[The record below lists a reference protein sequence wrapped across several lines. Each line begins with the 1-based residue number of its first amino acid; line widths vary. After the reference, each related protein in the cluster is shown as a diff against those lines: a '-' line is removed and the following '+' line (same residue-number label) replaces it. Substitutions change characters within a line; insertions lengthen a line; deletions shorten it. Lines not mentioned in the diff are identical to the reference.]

1 MRYLI
6 LVSHGTFAPG
16 LHNALGMMAGSDRE
30 DIRSTSL
37 LDGMDVDT
45 FRANFAELVG
55 DITAED
61 EIILT
66 ADIIGGSPLTTALEV
81 LTEKGLL
88 GKTLAIGGMN
98 LPLVLTAA
106 FADAETPLEELEQE
120 LTGEAKDQI
129 KRFDLGGDEGCAG
142 DDLPGNG
149 PKVCRFQIPQQ
160 RVSVCQLKH
169 SPVILIGKFFI
180 DLEPGD
186 FFRGGIQR
194 ETVCVQRRRKLR
206 VLFLRGQY
214 FLMPLH
220 LTAPF
225 LPSP

>member
-6 LVSHGTFAPG
+6 LVSHGNFAPG

-45 FRANFAELVG
+45 FRANFTELVG

-66 ADIIGGSPLTTALEV
+66 ADIIGGSPLTTALDV

-106 FADAETPLEELEQE
+106 FADADTSLEELEQE

-129 KRFDLGGDEGCAG
+129 KRFDLGGDE
-142 DDLPGNG
+142 DDD
-149 PKVCRFQIPQQ
+149 I
-160 RVSVCQLKH
+160 
-169 SPVILIGKFFI
+169 
-180 DLEPGD
+180 
-186 FFRGGIQR
+186 
-194 ETVCVQRRRKLR
+194 
-206 VLFLRGQY
+206 
-214 FLMPLH
+214 
-220 LTAPF
+220 
-225 LPSP
+225 

>member
-45 FRANFAELVG
+45 FRANFTELVG
-55 DITAED
+55 DITADD

-66 ADIIGGSPLTTALEV
+66 ADIIGGSPLTTALDV

-88 GKTLAIGGMN
+88 AHTLAIGGMN

-106 FADAETPLEELEQE
+106 FADADTPLEELEQE

-129 KRFDLGGDEGCAG
+129 KRFDLGGDE
-142 DDLPGNG
+142 DDD
-149 PKVCRFQIPQQ
+149 I
-160 RVSVCQLKH
+160 
-169 SPVILIGKFFI
+169 
-180 DLEPGD
+180 
-186 FFRGGIQR
+186 
-194 ETVCVQRRRKLR
+194 
-206 VLFLRGQY
+206 
-214 FLMPLH
+214 
-220 LTAPF
+220 
-225 LPSP
+225 

>member
-55 DITAED
+55 DITPED

-66 ADIIGGSPLTTALEV
+66 ADIIGGSPLTTALDV

-106 FADAETPLEELEQE
+106 FADADTPLDELEAE

-129 KRFDLGGDEGCAG
+129 KRFALDGDE
-142 DDLPGNG
+142 DDD
-149 PKVCRFQIPQQ
+149 I
-160 RVSVCQLKH
+160 
-169 SPVILIGKFFI
+169 
-180 DLEPGD
+180 
-186 FFRGGIQR
+186 
-194 ETVCVQRRRKLR
+194 
-206 VLFLRGQY
+206 
-214 FLMPLH
+214 
-220 LTAPF
+220 
-225 LPSP
+225 

>member
-45 FRANFAELVG
+45 FRANFAELVQ
-55 DITAED
+55 DITPQD

-66 ADIIGGSPLTTALEV
+66 ADIIGGSPLTTALDV

-129 KRFDLGGDEGCAG
+129 KRFDLGGDE
-142 DDLPGNG
+142 DDD
-149 PKVCRFQIPQQ
+149 I
-160 RVSVCQLKH
+160 
-169 SPVILIGKFFI
+169 
-180 DLEPGD
+180 
-186 FFRGGIQR
+186 
-194 ETVCVQRRRKLR
+194 
-206 VLFLRGQY
+206 
-214 FLMPLH
+214 
-220 LTAPF
+220 
-225 LPSP
+225 

>member
-45 FRANFAELVG
+45 FRVRFAELVQ
-55 DITAED
+55 DITPED

-66 ADIIGGSPLTTALEV
+66 ADIIGGSPLTTALDV

-120 LTGEAKDQI
+120 LTDEAKDQI
-129 KRFDLGGDEGCAG
+129 KRFDLGGDE
-142 DDLPGNG
+142 DDD
-149 PKVCRFQIPQQ
+149 I
-160 RVSVCQLKH
+160 
-169 SPVILIGKFFI
+169 
-180 DLEPGD
+180 
-186 FFRGGIQR
+186 
-194 ETVCVQRRRKLR
+194 
-206 VLFLRGQY
+206 
-214 FLMPLH
+214 
-220 LTAPF
+220 
-225 LPSP
+225 

>member
-55 DITAED
+55 DITPED

-66 ADIIGGSPLTTALEV
+66 ADIIGGSPLTTALDV

-106 FADAETPLEELEQE
+106 FADADTPLDELEAE

-129 KRFDLGGDEGCAG
+129 KRFALGSDE
-142 DDLPGNG
+142 DDD
-149 PKVCRFQIPQQ
+149 I
-160 RVSVCQLKH
+160 
-169 SPVILIGKFFI
+169 
-180 DLEPGD
+180 
-186 FFRGGIQR
+186 
-194 ETVCVQRRRKLR
+194 
-206 VLFLRGQY
+206 
-214 FLMPLH
+214 
-220 LTAPF
+220 
-225 LPSP
+225 

>member
-129 KRFDLGGDEGCAG
+129 KRFDLGGDE
-142 DDLPGNG
+142 DDD
-149 PKVCRFQIPQQ
+149 I
-160 RVSVCQLKH
+160 
-169 SPVILIGKFFI
+169 
-180 DLEPGD
+180 
-186 FFRGGIQR
+186 
-194 ETVCVQRRRKLR
+194 
-206 VLFLRGQY
+206 
-214 FLMPLH
+214 
-220 LTAPF
+220 
-225 LPSP
+225 

>member
-6 LVSHGTFAPG
+6 LVSYGTFAPG

-61 EIILT
+61 ELILT
-66 ADIIGGSPLTTALEV
+66 ADIIGGSPLTTALDV

-88 GKTLAIGGMN
+88 AHTLAIGGMN

-106 FADAETPLEELEQE
+106 FADADTPLDALKAE

-129 KRFDLGGDEGCAG
+129 KRFALGGDE
-142 DDLPGNG
+142 DDD
-149 PKVCRFQIPQQ
+149 I
-160 RVSVCQLKH
+160 
-169 SPVILIGKFFI
+169 
-180 DLEPGD
+180 
-186 FFRGGIQR
+186 
-194 ETVCVQRRRKLR
+194 
-206 VLFLRGQY
+206 
-214 FLMPLH
+214 
-220 LTAPF
+220 
-225 LPSP
+225 

>member
-45 FRANFAELVG
+45 FRANFAELVQ
-55 DITAED
+55 DITSED

-66 ADIIGGSPLTTALEV
+66 ADIIGGSPLTTALDV

-106 FADAETPLEELEQE
+106 FADAETPLEELEAE

-129 KRFDLGGDEGCAG
+129 KRFDLGGDE
-142 DDLPGNG
+142 DDD
-149 PKVCRFQIPQQ
+149 I
-160 RVSVCQLKH
+160 
-169 SPVILIGKFFI
+169 
-180 DLEPGD
+180 
-186 FFRGGIQR
+186 
-194 ETVCVQRRRKLR
+194 
-206 VLFLRGQY
+206 
-214 FLMPLH
+214 
-220 LTAPF
+220 
-225 LPSP
+225 

>member
-45 FRANFAELVG
+45 FRTNFAELVQ
-55 DITAED
+55 DITPED

-66 ADIIGGSPLTTALEV
+66 ADIIGGSPLTTALDV

-88 GKTLAIGGMN
+88 GKMLAIGGMN

-129 KRFDLGGDEGCAG
+129 KRFDLGGDG
-142 DDLPGNG
+142 DDD
-149 PKVCRFQIPQQ
+149 I
-160 RVSVCQLKH
+160 
-169 SPVILIGKFFI
+169 
-180 DLEPGD
+180 
-186 FFRGGIQR
+186 
-194 ETVCVQRRRKLR
+194 
-206 VLFLRGQY
+206 
-214 FLMPLH
+214 
-220 LTAPF
+220 
-225 LPSP
+225 

>member
-45 FRANFAELVG
+45 FRANFAELVQ
-55 DITAED
+55 DITPED

-66 ADIIGGSPLTTALEV
+66 ADIIGGSPLTPALDV

-88 GKTLAIGGMN
+88 ARTLAIGGMN

-106 FADAETPLEELEQE
+106 FADADTPLDELEAE

-129 KRFDLGGDEGCAG
+129 KRFALGGDE
-142 DDLPGNG
+142 DDD
-149 PKVCRFQIPQQ
+149 I
-160 RVSVCQLKH
+160 
-169 SPVILIGKFFI
+169 
-180 DLEPGD
+180 
-186 FFRGGIQR
+186 
-194 ETVCVQRRRKLR
+194 
-206 VLFLRGQY
+206 
-214 FLMPLH
+214 
-220 LTAPF
+220 
-225 LPSP
+225 

>member
-66 ADIIGGSPLTTALEV
+66 ADIIGGSPLTTALDV

-106 FADAETPLEELEQE
+106 FADAETPLDELEQE

-129 KRFDLGGDEGCAG
+129 KRFDLGGDEG
-142 DDLPGNG
+142 DD
-149 PKVCRFQIPQQ
+149 I
-160 RVSVCQLKH
+160 
-169 SPVILIGKFFI
+169 
-180 DLEPGD
+180 
-186 FFRGGIQR
+186 
-194 ETVCVQRRRKLR
+194 
-206 VLFLRGQY
+206 
-214 FLMPLH
+214 
-220 LTAPF
+220 
-225 LPSP
+225 

>member
-45 FRANFAELVG
+45 FRAKFAELVQ

-66 ADIIGGSPLTTALEV
+66 ADIIGGSPLTTALDV

-106 FADAETPLEELEQE
+106 FADADTPLDELEAE

-129 KRFDLGGDEGCAG
+129 KRFALGGDE
-142 DDLPGNG
+142 DDD
-149 PKVCRFQIPQQ
+149 I
-160 RVSVCQLKH
+160 
-169 SPVILIGKFFI
+169 
-180 DLEPGD
+180 
-186 FFRGGIQR
+186 
-194 ETVCVQRRRKLR
+194 
-206 VLFLRGQY
+206 
-214 FLMPLH
+214 
-220 LTAPF
+220 
-225 LPSP
+225 

>member
-30 DIRSTSL
+30 DISSTSL

-45 FRANFAELVG
+45 FRANFTELVG

-66 ADIIGGSPLTTALEV
+66 ADIIGGSPLTTALDV

-106 FADAETPLEELEQE
+106 FADADTPLEELEQE

-129 KRFDLGGDEGCAG
+129 KRFDLGGDE
-142 DDLPGNG
+142 DDD
-149 PKVCRFQIPQQ
+149 I
-160 RVSVCQLKH
+160 
-169 SPVILIGKFFI
+169 
-180 DLEPGD
+180 
-186 FFRGGIQR
+186 
-194 ETVCVQRRRKLR
+194 
-206 VLFLRGQY
+206 
-214 FLMPLH
+214 
-220 LTAPF
+220 
-225 LPSP
+225 

>member
-66 ADIIGGSPLTTALEV
+66 ADIIGGSPLTTALDV

-88 GKTLAIGGMN
+88 ARTLAIGGMN

-106 FADAETPLEELEQE
+106 FADADTPLDELEAE
-120 LTGEAKDQI
+120 ITGEAKDQI
-129 KRFDLGGDEGCAG
+129 KRFALSGDE
-142 DDLPGNG
+142 DDD
-149 PKVCRFQIPQQ
+149 I
-160 RVSVCQLKH
+160 
-169 SPVILIGKFFI
+169 
-180 DLEPGD
+180 
-186 FFRGGIQR
+186 
-194 ETVCVQRRRKLR
+194 
-206 VLFLRGQY
+206 
-214 FLMPLH
+214 
-220 LTAPF
+220 
-225 LPSP
+225 

>member
-45 FRANFAELVG
+45 FRANFAELVQ
-55 DITAED
+55 DITHED

-66 ADIIGGSPLTTALEV
+66 ADIIGGSPLTTALDV

-106 FADAETPLEELEQE
+106 FADADTPLDELEAE

-129 KRFDLGGDEGCAG
+129 KRFALGGDE
-142 DDLPGNG
+142 DDD
-149 PKVCRFQIPQQ
+149 I
-160 RVSVCQLKH
+160 
-169 SPVILIGKFFI
+169 
-180 DLEPGD
+180 
-186 FFRGGIQR
+186 
-194 ETVCVQRRRKLR
+194 
-206 VLFLRGQY
+206 
-214 FLMPLH
+214 
-220 LTAPF
+220 
-225 LPSP
+225 

>member
-45 FRANFAELVG
+45 FRVNFAELVQ
-55 DITAED
+55 DITPED

-66 ADIIGGSPLTTALEV
+66 ADIIGGSPLTTALDV

-88 GKTLAIGGMN
+88 DKTLAIGGMN

-106 FADAETPLEELEQE
+106 FADADTSLEELEQE

-129 KRFDLGGDEGCAG
+129 KRFDLGGDE
-142 DDLPGNG
+142 DDD
-149 PKVCRFQIPQQ
+149 I
-160 RVSVCQLKH
+160 
-169 SPVILIGKFFI
+169 
-180 DLEPGD
+180 
-186 FFRGGIQR
+186 
-194 ETVCVQRRRKLR
+194 
-206 VLFLRGQY
+206 
-214 FLMPLH
+214 
-220 LTAPF
+220 
-225 LPSP
+225 

>member
-45 FRANFAELVG
+45 FRANFTELVG

-66 ADIIGGSPLTTALEV
+66 ADIIGGSPLTTALDV

-98 LPLVLTAA
+98 LPLVLAAA

-120 LTGEAKDQI
+120 LTDEAKDQI
-129 KRFDLGGDEGCAG
+129 KRFDLGGDE
-142 DDLPGNG
+142 DDD
-149 PKVCRFQIPQQ
+149 I
-160 RVSVCQLKH
+160 
-169 SPVILIGKFFI
+169 
-180 DLEPGD
+180 
-186 FFRGGIQR
+186 
-194 ETVCVQRRRKLR
+194 
-206 VLFLRGQY
+206 
-214 FLMPLH
+214 
-220 LTAPF
+220 
-225 LPSP
+225 

>member
-66 ADIIGGSPLTTALEV
+66 ADIIGGSPLTTALDV

-98 LPLVLTAA
+98 LPLVLTAE
-106 FADAETPLEELEQE
+106 FADADTPLDELEAE

-129 KRFDLGGDEGCAG
+129 KRFALGGDE
-142 DDLPGNG
+142 DDD
-149 PKVCRFQIPQQ
+149 I
-160 RVSVCQLKH
+160 
-169 SPVILIGKFFI
+169 
-180 DLEPGD
+180 
-186 FFRGGIQR
+186 
-194 ETVCVQRRRKLR
+194 
-206 VLFLRGQY
+206 
-214 FLMPLH
+214 
-220 LTAPF
+220 
-225 LPSP
+225 

>member
-16 LHNALGMMAGSDRE
+16 LHNTLGMMAGSDRE

-55 DITAED
+55 DITPED

-66 ADIIGGSPLTTALEV
+66 ADIIGGSPLTK
-81 LTEKGLL
+81 KGLL

-106 FADAETPLEELEQE
+106 FADADTPLDELEAE

-129 KRFDLGGDEGCAG
+129 KRFALGGDE
-142 DDLPGNG
+142 DDD
-149 PKVCRFQIPQQ
+149 I
-160 RVSVCQLKH
+160 
-169 SPVILIGKFFI
+169 
-180 DLEPGD
+180 
-186 FFRGGIQR
+186 
-194 ETVCVQRRRKLR
+194 
-206 VLFLRGQY
+206 
-214 FLMPLH
+214 
-220 LTAPF
+220 
-225 LPSP
+225 

>member
-45 FRANFAELVG
+45 FRANFTELVG

-66 ADIIGGSPLTTALEV
+66 ADIIGGSPLTTALDV

-106 FADAETPLEELEQE
+106 FADADTSLEKLEQE

-129 KRFDLGGDEGCAG
+129 KRFDLGGDE
-142 DDLPGNG
+142 DDD
-149 PKVCRFQIPQQ
+149 I
-160 RVSVCQLKH
+160 
-169 SPVILIGKFFI
+169 
-180 DLEPGD
+180 
-186 FFRGGIQR
+186 
-194 ETVCVQRRRKLR
+194 
-206 VLFLRGQY
+206 
-214 FLMPLH
+214 
-220 LTAPF
+220 
-225 LPSP
+225 

>member
-45 FRANFAELVG
+45 FRVNFAELVG

-66 ADIIGGSPLTTALEV
+66 ADIIGGSPLTTALDV

-129 KRFDLGGDEGCAG
+129 RRFDLGGDE
-142 DDLPGNG
+142 DDD
-149 PKVCRFQIPQQ
+149 I
-160 RVSVCQLKH
+160 
-169 SPVILIGKFFI
+169 
-180 DLEPGD
+180 
-186 FFRGGIQR
+186 
-194 ETVCVQRRRKLR
+194 
-206 VLFLRGQY
+206 
-214 FLMPLH
+214 
-220 LTAPF
+220 
-225 LPSP
+225 

>member
-16 LHNALGMMAGSDRE
+16 LYNALGMMAGSDRE

-45 FRANFAELVG
+45 FRANFTELVG

-66 ADIIGGSPLTTALEV
+66 ADIIGGSPLTTALDV

-88 GKTLAIGGMN
+88 AHTLAIGGMN

-106 FADAETPLEELEQE
+106 FADADTPLEELEQE

-129 KRFDLGGDEGCAG
+129 KRFDFGGDE
-142 DDLPGNG
+142 DDD
-149 PKVCRFQIPQQ
+149 I
-160 RVSVCQLKH
+160 
-169 SPVILIGKFFI
+169 
-180 DLEPGD
+180 
-186 FFRGGIQR
+186 
-194 ETVCVQRRRKLR
+194 
-206 VLFLRGQY
+206 
-214 FLMPLH
+214 
-220 LTAPF
+220 
-225 LPSP
+225 

>member
-66 ADIIGGSPLTTALEV
+66 ADIIGGSPLTTALDV

-98 LPLVLTAA
+98 LPLVLAAA

-129 KRFDLGGDEGCAG
+129 KRFDLGGDE
-142 DDLPGNG
+142 DDD
-149 PKVCRFQIPQQ
+149 I
-160 RVSVCQLKH
+160 
-169 SPVILIGKFFI
+169 
-180 DLEPGD
+180 
-186 FFRGGIQR
+186 
-194 ETVCVQRRRKLR
+194 
-206 VLFLRGQY
+206 
-214 FLMPLH
+214 
-220 LTAPF
+220 
-225 LPSP
+225 

>member
-6 LVSHGTFAPG
+6 LVSHGTFSPG

-66 ADIIGGSPLTTALEV
+66 ADIIGGSPLTTALDV

-88 GKTLAIGGMN
+88 ARTLAIGGMN

-106 FADAETPLEELEQE
+106 FADADTPLDALEAE

-129 KRFDLGGDEGCAG
+129 KRFALGGDE
-142 DDLPGNG
+142 DDD
-149 PKVCRFQIPQQ
+149 I
-160 RVSVCQLKH
+160 
-169 SPVILIGKFFI
+169 
-180 DLEPGD
+180 
-186 FFRGGIQR
+186 
-194 ETVCVQRRRKLR
+194 
-206 VLFLRGQY
+206 
-214 FLMPLH
+214 
-220 LTAPF
+220 
-225 LPSP
+225 

>member
-16 LHNALGMMAGSDRE
+16 LHNALVMMAGSDRE

-45 FRANFAELVG
+45 FRANFTELVG

-66 ADIIGGSPLTTALEV
+66 ADIIGGSPLTTALDV

-106 FADAETPLEELEQE
+106 FADADTPLEELEQE

-129 KRFDLGGDEGCAG
+129 KRFDLGGDE
-142 DDLPGNG
+142 DDD
-149 PKVCRFQIPQQ
+149 I
-160 RVSVCQLKH
+160 
-169 SPVILIGKFFI
+169 
-180 DLEPGD
+180 
-186 FFRGGIQR
+186 
-194 ETVCVQRRRKLR
+194 
-206 VLFLRGQY
+206 
-214 FLMPLH
+214 
-220 LTAPF
+220 
-225 LPSP
+225 

>member
-45 FRANFAELVG
+45 FRVNFAELVKY
-55 DITAED
+55 ITAED

-66 ADIIGGSPLTTALEV
+66 ADIIGGSPLTTALDV

-106 FADAETPLEELEQE
+106 FADAETPLDELEQE

-129 KRFDLGGDEGCAG
+129 KRFDLGGDE
-142 DDLPGNG
+142 DDD
-149 PKVCRFQIPQQ
+149 I
-160 RVSVCQLKH
+160 
-169 SPVILIGKFFI
+169 
-180 DLEPGD
+180 
-186 FFRGGIQR
+186 
-194 ETVCVQRRRKLR
+194 
-206 VLFLRGQY
+206 
-214 FLMPLH
+214 
-220 LTAPF
+220 
-225 LPSP
+225 

>member
-61 EIILT
+61 ELILT
-66 ADIIGGSPLTTALEV
+66 ADIIGGSPLTTALDV

-88 GKTLAIGGMN
+88 ARMLAIGGMN

-106 FADAETPLEELEQE
+106 FADADTPLDALEAE

-129 KRFDLGGDEGCAG
+129 KRFALGGDE
-142 DDLPGNG
+142 DDD
-149 PKVCRFQIPQQ
+149 I
-160 RVSVCQLKH
+160 
-169 SPVILIGKFFI
+169 
-180 DLEPGD
+180 
-186 FFRGGIQR
+186 
-194 ETVCVQRRRKLR
+194 
-206 VLFLRGQY
+206 
-214 FLMPLH
+214 
-220 LTAPF
+220 
-225 LPSP
+225 

>member
-16 LHNALGMMAGSDRE
+16 LHNALGMMAGSDR
-30 DIRSTSL
+30 STSL

-55 DITAED
+55 DITPED

-66 ADIIGGSPLTTALEV
+66 ADIIGGSPLTTALDV

-106 FADAETPLEELEQE
+106 FADTPLDDLEAE

-129 KRFDLGGDEGCAG
+129 KRFALGGDE
-142 DDLPGNG
+142 DDD
-149 PKVCRFQIPQQ
+149 I
-160 RVSVCQLKH
+160 
-169 SPVILIGKFFI
+169 
-180 DLEPGD
+180 
-186 FFRGGIQR
+186 
-194 ETVCVQRRRKLR
+194 
-206 VLFLRGQY
+206 
-214 FLMPLH
+214 
-220 LTAPF
+220 
-225 LPSP
+225 

>member
-45 FRANFAELVG
+45 FRANFTELVG

-66 ADIIGGSPLTTALEV
+66 ADIIGGSPLTTALDV

-88 GKTLAIGGMN
+88 ARTLAIGGMN

-106 FADAETPLEELEQE
+106 FADADTSLEELEQE

-129 KRFDLGGDEGCAG
+129 KRFDLGGDE
-142 DDLPGNG
+142 DDD
-149 PKVCRFQIPQQ
+149 I
-160 RVSVCQLKH
+160 
-169 SPVILIGKFFI
+169 
-180 DLEPGD
+180 
-186 FFRGGIQR
+186 
-194 ETVCVQRRRKLR
+194 
-206 VLFLRGQY
+206 
-214 FLMPLH
+214 
-220 LTAPF
+220 
-225 LPSP
+225 

>member
-16 LHNALGMMAGSDRE
+16 LHNVLGMMAGSDRE

-55 DITAED
+55 DITPED

-66 ADIIGGSPLTTALEV
+66 ADIIGGSPLTTALDV

-106 FADAETPLEELEQE
+106 FADADTPLDELEAE

-129 KRFDLGGDEGCAG
+129 KRFALGGDE
-142 DDLPGNG
+142 DDD
-149 PKVCRFQIPQQ
+149 I
-160 RVSVCQLKH
+160 
-169 SPVILIGKFFI
+169 
-180 DLEPGD
+180 
-186 FFRGGIQR
+186 
-194 ETVCVQRRRKLR
+194 
-206 VLFLRGQY
+206 
-214 FLMPLH
+214 
-220 LTAPF
+220 
-225 LPSP
+225 

>member
-66 ADIIGGSPLTTALEV
+66 ADIIGGSPLTTALDV

-88 GKTLAIGGMN
+88 ARTLAIGGMN

-106 FADAETPLEELEQE
+106 FADADTPLDALEAE

-129 KRFDLGGDEGCAG
+129 QRFALGGDE
-142 DDLPGNG
+142 DDD
-149 PKVCRFQIPQQ
+149 I
-160 RVSVCQLKH
+160 
-169 SPVILIGKFFI
+169 
-180 DLEPGD
+180 
-186 FFRGGIQR
+186 
-194 ETVCVQRRRKLR
+194 
-206 VLFLRGQY
+206 
-214 FLMPLH
+214 
-220 LTAPF
+220 
-225 LPSP
+225 

>member
-66 ADIIGGSPLTTALEV
+66 ADIIGGSPLTTALDV
-81 LTEKGLL
+81 LTKKGLL

-106 FADAETPLEELEQE
+106 FADADTPLDELEAE

-129 KRFDLGGDEGCAG
+129 KRFALGGDE
-142 DDLPGNG
+142 DDD
-149 PKVCRFQIPQQ
+149 I
-160 RVSVCQLKH
+160 
-169 SPVILIGKFFI
+169 
-180 DLEPGD
+180 
-186 FFRGGIQR
+186 
-194 ETVCVQRRRKLR
+194 
-206 VLFLRGQY
+206 
-214 FLMPLH
+214 
-220 LTAPF
+220 
-225 LPSP
+225 

>member
-45 FRANFAELVG
+45 FRVNFAELVK
-55 DITAED
+55 DITVED

-66 ADIIGGSPLTTALEV
+66 ADIIGGSPLTTALDV

-129 KRFDLGGDEGCAG
+129 KRFDLGGDE
-142 DDLPGNG
+142 DDD
-149 PKVCRFQIPQQ
+149 I
-160 RVSVCQLKH
+160 
-169 SPVILIGKFFI
+169 
-180 DLEPGD
+180 
-186 FFRGGIQR
+186 
-194 ETVCVQRRRKLR
+194 
-206 VLFLRGQY
+206 
-214 FLMPLH
+214 
-220 LTAPF
+220 
-225 LPSP
+225 

>member
-45 FRANFAELVG
+45 FRANFAELVQ
-55 DITAED
+55 DITPED

-66 ADIIGGSPLTTALEV
+66 ADIIGGSPLTTALDV
-81 LTEKGLL
+81 RTEKGLL

-106 FADAETPLEELEQE
+106 FADADTPLDELEAE

-129 KRFDLGGDEGCAG
+129 KRFALGGDE
-142 DDLPGNG
+142 DDD
-149 PKVCRFQIPQQ
+149 I
-160 RVSVCQLKH
+160 
-169 SPVILIGKFFI
+169 
-180 DLEPGD
+180 
-186 FFRGGIQR
+186 
-194 ETVCVQRRRKLR
+194 
-206 VLFLRGQY
+206 
-214 FLMPLH
+214 
-220 LTAPF
+220 
-225 LPSP
+225 

>member
-55 DITAED
+55 DITPED

-66 ADIIGGSPLTTALEV
+66 ADIIGGSPLTTALDV

-106 FADAETPLEELEQE
+106 FADADTPRDELEAE

-129 KRFDLGGDEGCAG
+129 KRFALGGDE
-142 DDLPGNG
+142 DDD
-149 PKVCRFQIPQQ
+149 I
-160 RVSVCQLKH
+160 
-169 SPVILIGKFFI
+169 
-180 DLEPGD
+180 
-186 FFRGGIQR
+186 
-194 ETVCVQRRRKLR
+194 
-206 VLFLRGQY
+206 
-214 FLMPLH
+214 
-220 LTAPF
+220 
-225 LPSP
+225 

>member
-66 ADIIGGSPLTTALEV
+66 ADIIGGSPLTTALDV

-88 GKTLAIGGMN
+88 AHTLAIGGMN

-106 FADAETPLEELEQE
+106 FADADTPLDALEAE

-129 KRFDLGGDEGCAG
+129 KRFALGGDE
-142 DDLPGNG
+142 DND
-149 PKVCRFQIPQQ
+149 I
-160 RVSVCQLKH
+160 
-169 SPVILIGKFFI
+169 
-180 DLEPGD
+180 
-186 FFRGGIQR
+186 
-194 ETVCVQRRRKLR
+194 
-206 VLFLRGQY
+206 
-214 FLMPLH
+214 
-220 LTAPF
+220 
-225 LPSP
+225 